1 MSFYQI
7 ILTSDKYDEKTE
19 NMVFDFIINNTSGIY
34 YIYDRQIAFLPN
46 SFASKQASQYIGA
59 IEILSLYKRNTS
71 KLDFVIEWLNS
82 NRNENG
88 NWDMGTTVNDKVYF
102 PLPDSWR
109 KKTYREKDC
118 TFRIQNLV
126 RSLSEAKEDRM

>member
-19 NMVFDFIINNTSGIY
+19 NMVFDFIINNTS
-34 YIYDRQIAFLPN
+34 
-46 SFASKQASQYIGA
+46 
-59 IEILSLYKRNTS
+59 

-88 NWDMGTTVNDKVYF
+88 NWDMGSTVNDKVYF